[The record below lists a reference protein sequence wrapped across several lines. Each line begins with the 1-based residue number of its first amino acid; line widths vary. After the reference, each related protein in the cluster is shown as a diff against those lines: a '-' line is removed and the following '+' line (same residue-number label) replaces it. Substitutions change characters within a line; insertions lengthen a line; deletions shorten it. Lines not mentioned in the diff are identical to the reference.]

1 METSEGHPYKTGDVL
16 YGIPYHVC
24 PTVALYERLIA
35 VENGVVTGEW
45 KVLAR
50 ARRISL

>member
-1 METSEGHPYKTGDVL
+1 MEAPEGHSFKPGDVL
-16 YGIPYHVC
+16 YGIPYHIC

-35 VENGVVTGEW
+35 VENGEATGEW

-50 ARRISL
+50 DRRISL